1 MPSADEVK
9 QSITNWCSSD
19 DDLEITTDRFEPGT
33 DFAFGLKS
41 GTLSSSPVD
50 LVVLKGDGADR
61 ITVRR
66 SLTLSGDNVSAAN
79 QLIASRPGSVTAAVE
94 RSGAD
99 TTVVAQTYVYL
110 DGLSKHTFVQAVA
123 ELARTS
129 TLLDGIAAE
138 VVAPDEDTDLAD
150 MPDDGTTSDS
160 PADTAAAAA
169 TDDGAAAAAAST
181 VMGESIPQVVAADVA
196 ASPTPSM
203 GESIPQVVT
212 PEPTP
217 TPTPAVVPTPLPAP
231 SFTTFPVQQ
240 PVVAQP
246 APQPAYTPQPA
257 QQPYQAQPVQ
267 AQPVQAQPAPQ
278 PAAASQWVPSHSV
291 PPQGLRAWS
300 APDPSG
306 PVVANLAPGLPIQVA
321 EVRGAWARVICS
333 NGWTGWIDGRIIGVA
348 A

>member
-1 MPSADEVK
+1 MPSSDEVK

-19 DDLEITTDRFEPGT
+19 DDLEITSDRFEPGT

-50 LVVLKGDGADR
+50 LVVLQDAGADR
-61 ITVRR
+61 VTIRR

-79 QLIASRPGSVTAAVE
+79 ELVASRPGSVTAAVE
-94 RSGAD
+94 RSGGD
-99 TTVVAQTYVYL
+99 TSVVAQTYVYL

-129 TLLDGIAAE
+129 TLLDAISPEVAATG
-138 VVAPDEDTDLAD
+138 DDTVLAD
-150 MPDDGTTSDS
+150 MPDDGTTTDS
-160 PADTAAAAA
+160 FSDTAAAAA
-169 TDDGAAAAAAST
+169 AGDGSAAAAAAAGAGSVAT
-181 VMGESIPQVVAADVA
+181 DVTGSPAPAMGESTPQVVV
-196 ASPTPSM
+196 
-203 GESIPQVVT
+203 PQMV
-212 PEPTP
+212 PTP
-217 TPTPAVVPTPLPAP
+217 TPISTPQPLPQP
-231 SFTTFPVQQ
+231 SFTPQPAQ
-240 PVVAQP
+240 PVIPQPVA
-246 APQPAYTPQPA
+246 AQPAYTPQAA

-267 AQPVQAQPAPQ
+267 AQPVPQPAP
-278 PAAASQWVPSHSV
+278 AGQWAPSHSV
-291 PPQGLRAWS
+291 PPQGLRAWGS
-300 APDPSG
+300 PDPSG

>member
-1 MPSADEVK
+1 MPSSDEVK

-19 DDLEITTDRFEPGT
+19 DDLEITSDRFEPGT

-50 LVVLKGDGADR
+50 LVVLQDAGSDR
-61 ITVRR
+61 VTIRR
-66 SLTLSGDNVSAAN
+66 SMTLSGDNVSAAN
-79 QLIASRPGSVTAAVE
+79 ELVASRPGSVTAAVE
-94 RSGAD
+94 RSGGD
-99 TTVVAQTYVYL
+99 TSVVAQTYVYL

-129 TLLDGIAAE
+129 TLLDAISPE
-138 VVAPDEDTDLAD
+138 VATTDDDTVLAD
-150 MPDDGTTSDS
+150 MPDDGTTTDSFSDTS
-160 PADTAAAAA
+160 AAAAA
-169 TDDGAAAAAAST
+169 DDGSAAAAAAAGTGSVAADVT
-181 VMGESIPQVVAADVA
+181 GPTPAMGESIPQVVV
-196 ASPTPSM
+196 
-203 GESIPQVVT
+203 PQ
-212 PEPTP
+212 PIPTP
-217 TPTPAVVPTPLPAP
+217 TAIPTPQPLPQP
-231 SFTTFPVQQ
+231 SFTPQPAQ

-246 APQPAYTPQPA
+246 AYTAQPV

-267 AQPVQAQPAPQ
+267 AQPVVQ
-278 PAAASQWVPSHSV
+278 PAAAQWVPSHSV
-291 PPQGLRAWS
+291 PPQGLRAWG
-300 APDPSG
+300 APDPAG

>member
-1 MPSADEVK
+1 MPSSDEVK

-19 DDLEITTDRFEPGT
+19 DDLEITADRFEPGT

-50 LVVLKGDGADR
+50 LVVLQDDGADR
-61 ITVRR
+61 VTIRR

-94 RSGAD
+94 RSGGD
-99 TTVVAQTYVYL
+99 TSVVAQTYVYL

-129 TLLDGIAAE
+129 TLLDAISPEVAAT
-138 VVAPDEDTDLAD
+138 DDDTVLAD
-150 MPDDGTTSDS
+150 MPDDGTTTDTVSD
-160 PADTAAAAA
+160 TVAAAA
-169 TDDGAAAAAAST
+169 TDDGSAAAAAAA
-181 VMGESIPQVVAADVA
+181 GAGSIAADVTG
-196 ASPTPSM
+196 SPAPVVSQPV
-203 GESIPQVVT
+203 PQVYT
-212 PEPTP
+212 PQPVPTP
-217 TPTPAVVPTPLPAP
+217 TAVPTPVPLPQP
-231 SFTTFPVQQ
+231 SFTPQPAQ

-246 APQPAYTPQPA
+246 AYTPQPV
-257 QQPYQAQPVQ
+257 QQPYQQQPVQ
-267 AQPVQAQPAPQ
+267 AQPMPQ
-278 PAAASQWVPSHSV
+278 PAAPQWAPSHSV
-291 PPQGLRAWS
+291 PPQGLRAWG
-300 APDPSG
+300 APDPAG

>member
-19 DDLEITTDRFEPGT
+19 DDLEITSDRFEAGT
-33 DFAFGLKS
+33 DFAFGLKA
-41 GTLSSSPVD
+41 GVLSSTPVE
-50 LVVLKGDGADR
+50 LVVLKEDGTDR
-61 ITVRR
+61 VTIRR
-66 SLTLSGDNVSAAN
+66 TLTLSGDNVTAAN

-99 TTVVAQTYVYL
+99 TSVVAQTYVYL

-129 TLLDGIAAE
+129 TLLDGLSTE
-138 VVAPDEDTDLAD
+138 VVAADEDTVLAD
-150 MPDDGTTSDS
+150 MPDDGTTTDSTDTTVATSGDFAS
-160 PADTAAAAA
+160 PAPEVAAA
-169 TDDGAAAAAAST
+169 
-181 VMGESIPQVVAADVA
+181 VVAAAPVEA
-196 ASPTPSM
+196 
-203 GESIPQVVT
+203 V
-212 PEPTP
+212 PTP
-217 TPTPAVVPTPLPAP
+217 TPEPAAVPVATPVPQPLPQP
-231 SFTTFPVQQ
+231 SFSPQPVQ
-240 PVVAQP
+240 PVQAQP
-246 APQPAYTPQPA
+246 APQPAYTPAPV

-267 AQPVQAQPAPQ
+267 AQPVAQPAP
-278 PAAASQWVPSHSV
+278 AGQWVPSHSV

-300 APDPSG
+300 APDPAG

>member
-19 DDLEITTDRFEPGT
+19 DDLEITSDRFEAGT
-33 DFAFGLKS
+33 DFAFGLKA
-41 GTLSSSPVD
+41 GVLSSTPVE
-50 LVVLKGDGADR
+50 LIVLKEDGTDR
-61 ITVRR
+61 VTIRR
-66 SLTLSGDNVSAAN
+66 TLTLSGDNVTAAN

-99 TTVVAQTYVYL
+99 TSVVAQTYVYL

-129 TLLDGIAAE
+129 TLLDGLSSE
-138 VVAPDEDTDLAD
+138 VIAPDEDTVLAD
-150 MPDDGTTSDS
+150 MPDDGTTTDS
-160 PADTAAAAA
+160 TDTTVA
-169 TDDGAAAAAAST
+169 TSGDYAS
-181 VMGESIPQVVAADVA
+181 PAADVA
-196 ASPTPSM
+196 AVAVAAAPVEAVPTATPAPVAVPAPTPV
-203 GESIPQVVT
+203 PQ
-212 PEPTP
+212 
-217 TPTPAVVPTPLPAP
+217 PLPQP
-231 SFTTFPVQQ
+231 SFAPQPVQ
-240 PVVAQP
+240 PVQAQP
-246 APQPAYTPQPA
+246 APQPAYTPAPV

-267 AQPVQAQPAPQ
+267 AQPVAQQAPVG
-278 PAAASQWVPSHSV
+278 QWVPSHSV

>member
-19 DDLEITTDRFEPGT
+19 DDLEITSDRFEAGT
-33 DFAFGLKS
+33 DFAFGLKA
-41 GTLSSSPVD
+41 GVLSSTPVE
-50 LVVLKGDGADR
+50 LVVLKEDGTDR
-61 ITVRR
+61 VTIRR
-66 SLTLSGDNVSAAN
+66 TLTLSGDNVTAAN

-99 TTVVAQTYVYL
+99 TSVVAQTYVYL
-110 DGLSKHTFVQAVA
+110 DGLSKQTFVQAVA

-129 TLLDGIAAE
+129 TLLDGLSSE
-138 VVAPDEDTDLAD
+138 VVAADEDTVLAD
-150 MPDDGTTSDS
+150 MPDDGTTTDSTDTTVATSGDFAS
-160 PADTAAAAA
+160 PAPDVAAA
-169 TDDGAAAAAAST
+169 
-181 VMGESIPQVVAADVA
+181 VVAAAPVEA
-196 ASPTPSM
+196 
-203 GESIPQVVT
+203 V
-212 PEPTP
+212 PTP
-217 TPTPAVVPTPLPAP
+217 TPEPAAVPVATPVPQPLPQP
-231 SFTTFPVQQ
+231 SFSPQPVQ
-240 PVVAQP
+240 PVQAQP
-246 APQPAYTPQPA
+246 APQPAYTPAPV

-267 AQPVQAQPAPQ
+267 AQPVAQPAP
-278 PAAASQWVPSHSV
+278 AGQWVPSHSV

-300 APDPSG
+300 APDPAG

>member
-1 MPSADEVK
+1 MPSSDEVK

-19 DDLEITTDRFEPGT
+19 DDLEITSDRFEPGT

-50 LVVLKGDGADR
+50 LVVLQDAGADR
-61 ITVRR
+61 VTIRR
-66 SLTLSGDNVSAAN
+66 SLSLSGDNVSAAN
-79 QLIASRPGSVTAAVE
+79 ELIASRPGSVTAAVE
-94 RSGAD
+94 RSGGD
-99 TTVVAQTYVYL
+99 TSVVAQTYVYV

-129 TLLDGIAAE
+129 TLLDAIGPEVAAT
-138 VVAPDEDTDLAD
+138 DDDTVLAD
-150 MPDDGTTSDS
+150 MPDDGTTTDS
-160 PADTAAAAA
+160 VSDTAAAAA
-169 TDDGAAAAAAST
+169 ADDGSAAAAAAAGAGSFGSVVT
-181 VMGESIPQVVAADVA
+181 GGATPAMGESIPQVVV
-196 ASPTPSM
+196 
-203 GESIPQVVT
+203 PQAM
-212 PEPTP
+212 PTP
-217 TPTPAVVPTPLPAP
+217 TPIPTPQPLPQP
-231 SFTTFPVQQ
+231 SFTPQPAQ

-246 APQPAYTPQPA
+246 VAAQPAYTPQPV

-267 AQPVQAQPAPQ
+267 AQPVPQ
-278 PAAASQWVPSHSV
+278 PTQAGQWVPSHSV
-291 PPQGLRAWS
+291 PPQGLRAWG
-300 APDPSG
+300 APDPAG